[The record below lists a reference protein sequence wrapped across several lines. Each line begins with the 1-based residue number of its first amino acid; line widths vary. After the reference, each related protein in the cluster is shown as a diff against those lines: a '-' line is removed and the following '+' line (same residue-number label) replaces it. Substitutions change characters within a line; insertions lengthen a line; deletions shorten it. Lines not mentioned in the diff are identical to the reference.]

1 MLKASSE
8 GQSVKAIIDRTE
20 RRTDLLR
27 SELTVIV
34 NYSPLAI
41 IVGRLSLPG
50 LGLPR
55 LGIGGGGGQDGAGEG
70 GGGHAGVPSAD
81 DHLGLSAPEFRF
93 PKFNNSKVSVNK
105 HTKMLTHN
113 YLR

>member
-8 GQSVKAIIDRTE
+8 GQPVRRLEK

-27 SELTVIV
+27 SELTVIDI
-34 NYSPLAI
+34 YSPLAI
-41 IVGRLSLPG
+41 IVGRVSFPG

-55 LGIGGGGGQDGAGEG
+55 RGSGGGGGQDGAGEG

-81 DHLGLSAPEFRF
+81 DHLSFKCSG
-93 PKFNNSKVSVNK
+93 V
-105 HTKMLTHN
+105 
-113 YLR
+113 